1 MGALLDATEL
11 TAVRLC
17 GAGGIPTPTA
27 CVQEKKYCLYTLRR
41 TAQGLYTQ
49 PGKSQGEEGT
59 AQPGAGERAQHWH
72 TDTGRQNT
80 LLQAEQLLLKLKAT
94 NTHTH
99 TECFAAQPA
108 ARCSRHTSRHSLPIQ
123 LRQQRRSTGPLAS
136 TWRLKKQEGKHKRA
150 TNSAWL
156 QEREPLSPPAFLPA
170 RRGQAPSEINQIP
183 QEWFCF
189 SSTSQLLLSSGKLR
203 SNQPTQQPTQPT
215 QQPTQPPTAPRE
227 LRTHAAS
234 LGFLKPLVC
243 FGFVFSF
250 PPLC

>member
-99 TECFAAQPA
+99 RVLRST
-108 ARCSRHTSRHSLPIQ
+108 ARGTLLQAHKQALSSHTASTTKKINRSPGIDVEVKKNKKENTKGQQILPGFKKENPSHP
-123 LRQQRRSTGPLAS
+123 RRSFQPEEARLPL
-136 TWRLKKQEGKHKRA
+136 K
-150 TNSAWL
+150 
-156 QEREPLSPPAFLPA
+156 
-170 RRGQAPSEINQIP
+170 
-183 QEWFCF
+183 
-189 SSTSQLLLSSGKLR
+189 
-203 SNQPTQQPTQPT
+203 
-215 QQPTQPPTAPRE
+215 
-227 LRTHAAS
+227 
-234 LGFLKPLVC
+234 
-243 FGFVFSF
+243 
-250 PPLC
+250 